1 MSVSFSQPV
10 YSINEN
16 DRLLQA
22 MLLLNMSVGAN
33 ITVQVRTINN
43 TATGE

>member
-10 YSINEN
+10 YSINDN
-16 DRLLQA
+16 DGLMQA
-22 MLLLNMSVGAN
+22 KLLLNMSVGVD
-33 ITVQVRTINN
+33 ITVQVRTNDN